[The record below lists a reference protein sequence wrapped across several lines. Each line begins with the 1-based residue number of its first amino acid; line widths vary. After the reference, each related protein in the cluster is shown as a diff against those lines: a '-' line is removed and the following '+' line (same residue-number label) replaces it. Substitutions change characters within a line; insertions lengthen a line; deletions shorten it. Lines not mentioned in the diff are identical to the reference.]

1 MKIILAR
8 EHLVALELAQRDSR
22 VPTSSE
28 RQEITRII
36 NFWSK
41 AYNDPNVNDV
51 NLKNPLSER
60 DVFLLCS
67 SCCPEIIELTF
78 QLLAL
83 QGEFSVNPESET
95 SLLLGVWW
103 YCPQIFRL
111 LLAEKGWNIRTDLTD
126 TLRNIRFRV
135 RYYRRPK
142 KVQRHKGYRDK
153 GTLPD
158 RQRVLRQSCLSEY
171 YAEELRYLIER
182 DKNLRDTIEL
192 LYGLIS

>member
-1 MKIILAR
+1 VKLTLAR
-8 EHLVALELAQRDSR
+8 EHLVALDLAHRDKR
-22 VPTSSE
+22 DPTPSE
-28 RQEITRII
+28 RREITRII

-41 AYNDPNVNDV
+41 VYNDPNVDDV
-51 NLKNPLSER
+51 SLKNPLSER

-78 QLLAL
+78 QLLTL
-83 QGEFSVNPESET
+83 QGQFSVNPESET

-103 YCPQIFRL
+103 HCPEIFRVL
-111 LLAEKGWNIRTDLTD
+111 LSEKGWNIRTDLTE

-142 KVQRHKGYRDK
+142 KVQRHRGYRDK

-158 RQRVLRQSCLSEY
+158 RQRILRQSCLSEY
-171 YAEELRYLIER
+171 YAEELKNLIER
-182 DKNLRDTIEL
+182 DKCLHDTIEL